1 MHRFFWMP
9 ATEPTVL
16 PSLKPKPFR
25 ILVCDDQVDVLEAMR
40 LLLKGQGWQSVT
52 VESPGDLLRASRAEP
67 FDLIL
72 ADLNYTRDT
81 TSGEEGLDLLASLD
95 AQGNAAPVIV
105 MTAWGNVDLAVEAM
119 RRGACDFIQKPWDND
134 RVVASI
140 RKQADSERRR
150 KSELEIAA
158 NVQQKLFPRNLRPME
173 TLDYAA
179 QCVAAREVGGDY
191 YDFLEVADRTVGV
204 VLADVSGKGVPAA
217 LLMANLQA
225 CFRSQPP
232 GALLRPADALVTV
245 NRLFFE
251 STSSERFATL
261 FFGVYNDRTRRLRY
275 VNCGHNAPL
284 LLRSTGEVER
294 LGPTATMLGA
304 FANWTCT
311 EAETELRFGDNL
323 VVYSDGVTEA
333 GMEAG
338 EEFGEERLLTAMR
351 AGPWGGAAALV
362 QSIID
367 AVADF
372 SKRAREDDVTVVAL
386 RGV

>member
-9 ATEPTVL
+9 ATESTVL

-191 YDFLEVADRTVGV
+191 YDFLEVADRAVGF

-284 LLRSTGEVER
+284 
-294 LGPTATMLGA
+294 
-304 FANWTCT
+304 
-311 EAETELRFGDNL
+311 
-323 VVYSDGVTEA
+323 
-333 GMEAG
+333 
-338 EEFGEERLLTAMR
+338 
-351 AGPWGGAAALV
+351 AAALHGRSGTSRPHRDHV
-362 QSIID
+362 G
-367 AVADF
+367 
-372 SKRAREDDVTVVAL
+372 RLRELDVYRSRNRTAL
-386 RGV
+386 RR